1 MSFLAAPMFFVPAA
15 AAAALW
21 TTAAYTWSLKNQAS
35 IPAEN
40 EIGNAKE
47 PFYGAWMDYKQMW
60 GVDTRG
66 RFVSVTEDIDVY
78 GAKVFLVD
86 YGTGAKTVQ
95 YHDPR
100 CVL

>member
-1 MSFLAAPMFFVPAA
+1 MAYLAAPMFFVPAA
-15 AAAALW
+15 AAAATWYLG
-21 TTAAYTWSLKNQAS
+21 AYTMSLQRQAQ

-40 EIGNAKE
+40 EIGNTKQ
-47 PFYGAWMDYKQMW
+47 PFYGAWMPFSQMW
-60 GVDTRG
+60 AVDRRG
-66 RFVSVTEDIDVY
+66 RFVSVTEDIDVT

-100 CVL
+100 LVL